1 MRRFLACLIA
11 VLFLAPVPASADAVL
26 DQARSRGTL
35 IAAVMPD
42 ELPLAAKTSDG
53 ALQGFDI
60 DIATEVAKR
69 LQLSVKLV
77 TPGWDRILSGQWNG
91 EWDYAVASITPTPSR
106 RERLDFA
113 AVYRIDAAVV
123 VVRADDPRINS
134 VTAASGKTIGV
145 KSMTTFE
152 KYLRKDLSLHSGDT
166 ALDFLIDDAK
176 IRTFP
181 SNGAAL
187 DALLAKQVDAV
198 ITSQGI
204 AESAIQKKA
213 ALRILPRFL
222 YFEQVGIVTSKGEPD
237 FDAAIAKAVR
247 DMRDDGTLAALSIRW
262 FGIDLSTI
270 TQ

>member
-1 MRRFLACLIA
+1 MRRLLACL
-11 VLFLAPVPASADAVL
+11 VMFLFLAPLPASADAVL
-26 DQARSRGTL
+26 DRAKSRGSL
-35 IAAVMPD
+35 IAAVIPD
-42 ELPLAAKTSDG
+42 ELPLAAKASDG
-53 ALQGFDI
+53 SIEGFDI
-60 DIATEVAKR
+60 DIATEVAQR
-69 LQLSVKLV
+69 LQLPLTLV

-91 EWDYAVASITPTPSR
+91 EWDYAVASITPTPNR
-106 RERLDFA
+106 KQQLDFA

-123 VVRADDPRINS
+123 VVRADDPRIAS
-134 VTAASGKTIGV
+134 VSAASGKTIGV
-145 KSMTTFE
+145 KSQTTFE
-152 KYLRKDLSLHSGDT
+152 RYLRKDLSLHNGDT
-166 ALDFLIDDAK
+166 AIDFLIDDAQ

-187 DALLAKQVDAV
+187 DALLAKKVDAV

-213 ALRILPRFL
+213 ALRIVPRFL

-237 FDAAIAKAVR
+237 FDAAIANAVR
-247 DMRDDGTLAALSIRW
+247 DMRDDGTLARLSIRW